1 MARHLSSRAFRNTT
15 NMNLKYRISAQ
26 FQRDFRHVRR
36 MVVGLWQT
44 RRFGVTD
51 MQNIIQRFWN
61 DELGS
66 SLIDWCVFGAGVV
79 SLSVA
84 VVTTLA

>member
-1 MARHLSSRAFRNTT
+1 
-15 NMNLKYRISAQ
+15 
-26 FQRDFRHVRR
+26 
-36 MVVGLWQT
+36 
-44 RRFGVTD
+44 
-51 MQNIIQRFWN
+51 MQNFVQRFWN

-66 SLIDWCVFGAGVV
+66 SVIDWFVLGAGVA

>member
-1 MARHLSSRAFRNTT
+1 
-15 NMNLKYRISAQ
+15 
-26 FQRDFRHVRR
+26 
-36 MVVGLWQT
+36 
-44 RRFGVTD
+44 
-51 MQNIIQRFWN
+51 MQNLIQRFWN

>member
-1 MARHLSSRAFRNTT
+1 MEHFAR
-15 NMNLKYRISAQ
+15 
-26 FQRDFRHVRR
+26 
-36 MVVGLWQT
+36 
-44 RRFGVTD
+44 
-51 MQNIIQRFWN
+51 RFWN

-66 SLIDWCVFGAGVV
+66 AVVDWLILATGIV

>member
-1 MARHLSSRAFRNTT
+1 MEKFLRH
-15 NMNLKYRISAQ
+15 
-26 FQRDFRHVRR
+26 
-36 MVVGLWQT
+36 
-44 RRFGVTD
+44 
-51 MQNIIQRFWN
+51 FWN

-66 SLIDWCVFGAGVV
+66 AVVDWMVLGAGIV